1 MDSLFYICLIK
12 KQITMSKLREIRKAI
27 DKASEQYLR
36 NWRKFNHS
44 LSNPIQA
51 EAMKNNFVAG
61 ALWQL
66 EESKMETYLL
76 CFEAY
81 KVSNTTHTDEE
92 TLFVEFNNWYHNQII

>member
-51 EAMKNNFVAG
+51 EAMKNNFKAG
-61 ALWQL
+61 ALWQK
-66 EESKMETYLL
+66 EESKIDAYIMA
-76 CFEAY
+76 FESY
-81 KVSNTTHTDEE
+81 KASNTIFTDEE
-92 TLFVEFNNWYHNQII
+92 TLLCEFNEWYINYTK